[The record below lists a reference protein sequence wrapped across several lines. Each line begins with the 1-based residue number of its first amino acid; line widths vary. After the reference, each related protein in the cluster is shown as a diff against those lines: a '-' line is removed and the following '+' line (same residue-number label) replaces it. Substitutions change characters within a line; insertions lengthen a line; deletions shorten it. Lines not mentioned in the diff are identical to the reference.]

1 MDTNHHS
8 ITAPDSGEHDEHRG
22 TRADGAQSRERLL
35 KAAMRLFA
43 AQGFATTSTREIALA
58 AGTNIAAISYYFGDK
73 AGLYRA
79 TFREMS
85 PCTPNAVSNFT
96 DPALPL
102 RAMLAQ
108 FYAMLLGQLKQ
119 GEEARVGMRLWF
131 REMLEPTG
139 LWRQEIDN
147 DVRPAHNALVLVL
160 SRHLQLDP
168 GCDNVARLAYS
179 IAGLAM
185 HMMVS
190 REVVDVLSP
199 QLMKDGAAIDVW
211 IARLVDYAEAL
222 VDVERRAALSH
233 LPPSTPPSRK
243 KKA

>member
-1 MDTNHHS
+1 MHNSDHLNDT
-8 ITAPDSGEHDEHRG
+8 AEGDEHRG
-22 TRADGAQSRERLL
+22 SRADGAQSRERLL

-58 AGTNIAAISYYFGDK
+58 AGANIAAISYYFGDK

-85 PCTPNAVSNFT
+85 PCTPDAVSTFS

-102 RAMLAQ
+102 RAMLGR

-131 REMLEPTG
+131 REILEPTG

-160 SRHLQLDP
+160 GRHLGVDP
-168 GCDNVARLAYS
+168 GRDQVARLAYS

-190 REVVDVLSP
+190 REVIDVLSP
-199 QLMKDGAAIDVW
+199 QLMKDEAAIDAWV
-211 IARLVDYAEAL
+211 ARLVDYAEAL
-222 VDVERRAALSH
+222 VDLERASLTQ
-233 LPPSTPPSRK
+233 LPPTAAVATPPRK